1 MKEDSNNQSINKFFI
16 LKNAHHSSFLLIW
29 KGYAKLK
36 HERLTPLLTN
46 KSWKLNMIGRPLS
59 LVSLLA
65 SLSLVHIQ
73 FIDEMFRI
81 VTTNLHSSNNFIAR
95 FVTVDR

>member
-1 MKEDSNNQSINKFFI
+1 
-16 LKNAHHSSFLLIW
+16 
-29 KGYAKLK
+29 
-36 HERLTPLLTN
+36 
-46 KSWKLNMIGRPLS
+46 MIGRPVS

>member
-1 MKEDSNNQSINKFFI
+1 MSGQ
-16 LKNAHHSSFLLIW
+16 
-29 KGYAKLK
+29 
-36 HERLTPLLTN
+36 PV
-46 KSWKLNMIGRPLS
+46 S
-59 LVSLLA
+59 LVSLLT
-65 SLSLVHIQ
+65 SLSLAHIQ